1 MLGNDLNMTNAD
13 FNKISENESLID
25 STSSEEIDVSF
36 VMTVY
41 NKEFYLPAVL
51 KALLN
56 QTGLKNPQYIFVDD
70 LSRDRSVQIIEEMTK
85 DVKNVIILKKDKNE
99 GISISINKGIALAQG
114 KWIRMLDS
122 DDIFPLNSTEKMIEV
137 ADKHQADMVYG
148 TFTKTGKEP
157 MDIAAEYMPNDFRYN
172 YNPNALKAVLGGH
185 FTRMGQLIKR
195 SVLQE
200 AGGADTRV
208 FIQDESIPL
217 RASRLAQGIIKM
229 DAHVVL
235 VPRETN
241 NLSKNTHQLDNDRF
255 FAHYYFLKDYQD
267 TLPRNILAILFSKA
281 LSDNWK
287 FVKKNLPHPYFTADF
302 YLYLLSKVFPLKP
315 DFNVLDKMAERFL
328 SLSDVLRS
336 KP

>member
-137 ADKHQADMVYG
+137 ADKHQADMV
-148 TFTKTGKEP
+148 
-157 MDIAAEYMPNDFRYN
+157 
-172 YNPNALKAVLGGH
+172 
-185 FTRMGQLIKR
+185 
-195 SVLQE
+195 
-200 AGGADTRV
+200 
-208 FIQDESIPL
+208 
-217 RASRLAQGIIKM
+217 
-229 DAHVVL
+229 
-235 VPRETN
+235 
-241 NLSKNTHQLDNDRF
+241 
-255 FAHYYFLKDYQD
+255 
-267 TLPRNILAILFSKA
+267 
-281 LSDNWK
+281 
-287 FVKKNLPHPYFTADF
+287 
-302 YLYLLSKVFPLKP
+302 
-315 DFNVLDKMAERFL
+315 
-328 SLSDVLRS
+328 
-336 KP
+336 

>member
-1 MLGNDLNMTNAD
+1 M
-13 FNKISENESLID
+13 
-25 STSSEEIDVSF
+25 
-36 VMTVY
+36 
-41 NKEFYLPAVL
+41 
-51 KALLN
+51 
-56 QTGLKNPQYIFVDD
+56 
-70 LSRDRSVQIIEEMTK
+70 QIIEEMTK

-217 RASRLAQGIIKM
+217 RAARLAQGIIKM

-315 DFNVLDKMAERFL
+315 DFDVLDKMAERFL